1 MLPRPPNARDET
13 LCEGRRA
20 PHPGMNLDTATPT
33 DIRAPEARG
42 YGAPHGAAICGCK
55 EGGP

>member
-1 MLPRPPNARDET
+1 MRAT
-13 LCEGRRA
+13 RRCA
-20 PHPGMNLDTATPT
+20 KGAGLRILAMNLDTTTPT